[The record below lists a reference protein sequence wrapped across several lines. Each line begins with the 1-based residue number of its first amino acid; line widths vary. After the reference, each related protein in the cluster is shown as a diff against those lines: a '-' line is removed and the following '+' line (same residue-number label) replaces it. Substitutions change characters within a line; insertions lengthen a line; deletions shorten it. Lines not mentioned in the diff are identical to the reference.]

1 MKWKE
6 RKDDRRAA
14 TWATE
19 AIATTVLGIKVHNI
33 IEIQLTLVF
42 YIFQLYGI
50 KKVKIDFSNNQIG
63 EIKKEMTF
71 QGLFMYK
78 EV

>member
-19 AIATTVLGIKVHNI
+19 TLAIIVLGIKVHNI
-33 IEIQLTLVF
+33 MEFQLTLVF
-42 YIFQLYGI
+42 YAFQLYGI

-63 EIKKEMTF
+63 EIEKKMTF
-71 QGLFMYK
+71 QDVFMYK
-78 EV
+78 